1 MEVHL
6 SPDLQGK
13 RARMAAER
21 GCDSASLVEEA
32 VERFVDYD
40 EWFAREVEKGLAA
53 ADRREFIE
61 HDEVRKVIDS
71 RYPC

>member
-6 SPDLQGK
+6 NPDLQGK
-13 RARMAAER
+13 LARMAAER

-53 ADRREFIE
+53 ADRSEFIE
-61 HDEVRKVIDS
+61 HDEVRKLIYN
-71 RYPC
+71 RHPG